1 MVIANFDKG
10 STREDAFRIYQY
22 NYGQVLRI
30 QGLTL
35 PTAVEVHFS
44 LQNTGGETT
53 TRIGVTKDGVTD
65 VVIPDS
71 LLENGD
77 IAQDYEI
84 YAFVYLRNETSGQTE
99 YKITLH
105 ITSRPKPEAF
115 DRPEDAEIFKEAIK
129 AVNESAARSAES
141 EKQAEGWAHGRED
154 LPERAQ
160 DNAKYY
166 SDQAREDSAKTDAD
180 RKEVKRLVESVSG
193 IGEQVEKVEGLTKQ
207 AQTSATNAALSE
219 QAAKESENNATQ
231 ARAGA
236 EVAEDNA
243 ELAAQRA
250 EQDKAIVEQIK
261 NLVKQMG
268 QEVLDN
274 KNLVE
279 ETAQDFD
286 LKAQQALADVNNAG
300 QTQTER
306 VQTAGNDAVE
316 SVKAAQGTATR
327 AVETAKTEAI
337 EAVQTEGATQAGNVS
352 AEGEKQ
358 VQAVRGAAQE
368 IMADREQIQENKT
381 GIAKLKEDIANI
393 YEWKEITPIEVVEG
407 KLIQLDTKD
416 EYEASNSC
424 YAKTEIS
431 NGVKKIK
438 VSGRSASAQ
447 YGYGLAAFYDLNLQ
461 HISSIAS
468 EDSTEYVDKEV
479 TVPNSAKYIIVN
491 FNNMKE
497 KVKNVSAFMA
507 MPVAD
512 EIKKIDDL
520 CNVNTIQIQKIDSNI
535 SKIQNKFEFDIEMN
549 IHGILN
555 ANPSDSTYIGYSD
568 DENARCSDYI
578 DCQNFKYISAK
589 CNGSEWSWVIA
600 FFNADK
606 LFLPDISIVGVAGK
620 LTYEVEIPES
630 AKYVRISTYNPDI
643 SYFAKIM
650 FSKNNIDADI
660 SDLQARVNAL
670 ESPDDIYNGCE
681 FALFKKWGLIGDS
694 LSVGHTVSKDGETV
708 SGRNIYYSWGQYL
721 ARRIGNTCL
730 NFGRSGVTSKLW
742 IDTAETYCYP
752 RLINPDNLCQAYI
765 IALGA
770 NDSEMTLGSIAD
782 VNFTDMSQNAD
793 TEYGCY
799 AKVIN
804 AVRTVSANAPIFLFT
819 LPYPRNGDNNIKA
832 INEMIRTFANDKEH
846 FGKIFL
852 VDLDADYN
860 KYFETGKLEAQIG
873 NTGWHLTSLGYLYA
887 SKVNEIALSKVISD
901 NYGDFQDVFLLP
913 CGNNDVLD

>member
-1 MVIANFDKG
+1 MTELEKL
-10 STREDAFRIYQY
+10 EK
-22 NYGQVLRI
+22 
-30 QGLTL
+30 
-35 PTAVEVHFS
+35 E
-44 LQNTGGETT
+44 
-53 TRIGVTKDGVTD
+53 
-65 VVIPDS
+65 
-71 LLENGD
+71 LLEE
-77 IAQDYEI
+77 IQEEPEI
-84 YAFVYLRNETSGQTE
+84 YADTEEFCTINPETRIITVPTSKRILGTE
-99 YKITLH
+99 
-105 ITSRPKPEAF
+105 
-115 DRPEDAEIFKEAIK
+115 
-129 AVNESAARSAES
+129 
-141 EKQAEGWAHGRED
+141 
-154 LPERAQ
+154 
-160 DNAKYY
+160 
-166 SDQAREDSAKTDAD
+166 SDQETNRLYFKCPKVVGDNIDLSLFSLRINYQNAGNKKDQY
-180 RKEVKRLVESVSG
+180 LVEDVKEEGDNITFSWLFKRNVTAYKGNVKFILCAVKTTEDG
-193 IGEQVEKVEGLTKQ
+193 IIKNEWNTTLNTECESLEGMEVDKVAVEEETK
-207 AQTSATNAALSE
+207 
-219 QAAKESENNATQ
+219 
-231 ARAGA
+231 
-236 EVAEDNA
+236 D
-243 ELAAQRA
+243 
-250 EQDKAIVEQIK
+250 IVEQLIAMM
-261 NLVKQMG
+261 NHSAENAVRA
-268 QEVLDN
+268 
-274 KNLVE
+274 VE
-279 ETAQDFD
+279 EAKAKVDKEVGDFA
-286 LKAQQALADVNNAG
+286 LKAQQALVDVNNAG
-300 QTQTER
+300 QAQTER

-316 SVKAAQGTATR
+316 SIKAAQGTATR

-393 YEWKEITPIEVVEG
+393 YGWKEITPIEVVEG

-461 HISSIAS
+461 YISSIAS

-491 FNNMKE
+491 FNNMKG

-630 AKYVRISTYNPDI
+630 AKYVRISTYNPSI

-742 IDTAETYCYP
+742 LNPSEQYCYP
-752 RLINPDNLCQAYI
+752 RLIDKANLCQAYI

-770 NDSEMTLGSIAD
+770 NDTQAPLGSISD
-782 VNFTDMSQNAD
+782 VNFTDMSLNAD
-793 TEYGCY
+793 TEYGNY
-799 AKVIN
+799 AKIIDTIQKT
-804 AVRTVSANAPIFLFT
+804 APKAPIFLCT
-819 LPYPRNGDNNIKA
+819 IPHPRNSDINIKA
-832 INEMIRTFANDKEH
+832 INKMIREFASESR
-846 FGKIFL
+846 FTGVYL
-852 VDLDADYN
+852 VDLDAEYN
-860 KYFETGKLEAQIG
+860 EYYKTGKLGDEIR
-873 NTGWHLTSLGYLYA
+873 NTGWHLTSLGYLYD
-887 SKVNEIALSKVISD
+887 SFVRQRALSQVVAD
-901 NYGDFQDVFLLP
+901 NCAEFQDVFLLP
-913 CGNNDVLD
+913 VGTNNELD

>member
-1 MVIANFDKG
+1 MTELEKLEKELLQEIQEESGIYANAEEFCTIDPE
-10 STREDAFRIYQY
+10 TRTITVPLSKRILGTESDQETNRLYFKCPKVVGD
-22 NYGQVLRI
+22 NVDLSLFSLRI
-30 QGLTL
+30 NYQNAGNKKDQYLVEDVKEEGDNITFSWLLKRNVTAYKGNVKFILCAVKTTEDGAIKNEWNTTL
-35 PTAVEVHFS
+35 NDECECLEGMEVDQTAVE
-44 LQNTGGETT
+44 EE
-53 TRIGVTKDGVTD
+53 TKD
-65 VVIPDS
+65 
-71 LLENGD
+71 
-77 IAQDYEI
+77 
-84 YAFVYLRNETSGQTE
+84 
-99 YKITLH
+99 
-105 ITSRPKPEAF
+105 
-115 DRPEDAEIFKEAIK
+115 
-129 AVNESAARSAES
+129 
-141 EKQAEGWAHGRED
+141 
-154 LPERAQ
+154 
-160 DNAKYY
+160 
-166 SDQAREDSAKTDAD
+166 
-180 RKEVKRLVESVSG
+180 
-193 IGEQVEKVEGLTKQ
+193 
-207 AQTSATNAALSE
+207 
-219 QAAKESENNATQ
+219 
-231 ARAGA
+231 
-236 EVAEDNA
+236 
-243 ELAAQRA
+243 
-250 EQDKAIVEQIK
+250 IVEQLIAMM
-261 NLVKQMG
+261 NHSAENAVRA
-268 QEVLDN
+268 
-274 KNLVE
+274 VE
-279 ETAQDFD
+279 EAKAKVDKEVGDFA
-286 LKAQQALADVNNAG
+286 LKAQQALVDVNNAG
-300 QTQTER
+300 QAQTER
-306 VQTAGNDAVE
+306 VQTAGTTAVE
-316 SVKAAQGTATR
+316 NIENTQGTATQ
-327 AVETAKTEAI
+327 AVETAKAEAVKT
-337 EAVQTEGATQAGNVS
+337 VQTEGTTQTGAVT

-393 YEWKEITPIEVVEG
+393 YGWKEITPIEVVEG

-461 HISSIAS
+461 YISSIAS

-630 AKYVRISTYNPDI
+630 AKYVRISTYNPSI

-742 IDTAETYCYP
+742 LNPSEQYCYP
-752 RLINPDNLCQAYI
+752 RLIDKANLCQAYI

-770 NDSEMTLGSIAD
+770 NDTQAPLGSISD
-782 VNFTDMSQNAD
+782 VNFTDMSLNAD
-793 TEYGCY
+793 TEYGNY
-799 AKVIN
+799 AKIIDTIQKT
-804 AVRTVSANAPIFLFT
+804 APKAPIFLCT
-819 LPYPRNGDNNIKA
+819 IPHPRNSDINIQA
-832 INEMIRTFANDKEH
+832 INNMIREFASELR
-846 FGKIFL
+846 FTGVYL
-852 VDLDADYN
+852 VDLDAEYN
-860 KYFETGKLEAQIG
+860 EYYKTGKLGDEIR
-873 NTGWHLTSLGYLYA
+873 NTGWHLTSLGYLYD
-887 SKVNEIALSKVISD
+887 SFVRQRALSQVVAD
-901 NYGDFQDVFLLP
+901 NCAEFQDVFLLP
-913 CGNNDVLD
+913 VGINNELD

>member
-1 MVIANFDKG
+1 MTELEKLEKELLQEIQEESGIYANAEEFCTIDPE
-10 STREDAFRIYQY
+10 TRTITVPLSKRILGTESDQETNRLYFKCPKVVGD
-22 NYGQVLRI
+22 NVDLSLFSLRI
-30 QGLTL
+30 NYQNAGNKKDQYLVEDVKEEGDNITFSWLLKRNVTAYKGNVKFILCAVKTTEDGAIKNEWNTTL
-35 PTAVEVHFS
+35 NDECECLEGMEVDQTAVE
-44 LQNTGGETT
+44 EE
-53 TRIGVTKDGVTD
+53 TKD
-65 VVIPDS
+65 
-71 LLENGD
+71 
-77 IAQDYEI
+77 
-84 YAFVYLRNETSGQTE
+84 
-99 YKITLH
+99 
-105 ITSRPKPEAF
+105 
-115 DRPEDAEIFKEAIK
+115 
-129 AVNESAARSAES
+129 
-141 EKQAEGWAHGRED
+141 
-154 LPERAQ
+154 
-160 DNAKYY
+160 
-166 SDQAREDSAKTDAD
+166 
-180 RKEVKRLVESVSG
+180 
-193 IGEQVEKVEGLTKQ
+193 
-207 AQTSATNAALSE
+207 
-219 QAAKESENNATQ
+219 
-231 ARAGA
+231 
-236 EVAEDNA
+236 
-243 ELAAQRA
+243 
-250 EQDKAIVEQIK
+250 IVEQLIAMM
-261 NLVKQMG
+261 NHSAENAVRA
-268 QEVLDN
+268 
-274 KNLVE
+274 VE
-279 ETAQDFD
+279 EAKAEVDKEVGDFA

-306 VQTAGNDAVE
+306 VQSAGTTAVE
-316 SVKAAQGTATR
+316 SVKTAQGTATR
-327 AVETAKTEAI
+327 AVETAKSEAI
-337 EAVQTEGATQAGNVS
+337 KAVQAEGTTQVGNVS

-393 YEWKEITPIEVVEG
+393 YGWKEITPIEVVEG

-461 HISSIAS
+461 YISSIAS

-491 FNNMKE
+491 FNNIKE

-630 AKYVRISTYNPDI
+630 AKYVRISTYNPSI

>member
-1 MVIANFDKG
+1 MADKPI
-10 STREDAFRIYQY
+10 TREEKYLAY
-22 NYGQVLRI
+22 
-30 QGLTL
+30 LTGDYTGEL
-35 PTAVEVHFS
+35 PKPITRKEKY
-44 LQNTGGETT
+44 LYELCLKGIGGE
-53 TRIGVTKDGVTD
+53 IS
-65 VVIPDS
+65 P
-71 LLENGD
+71 E
-77 IAQDYEI
+77 EI
-84 YAFVYLRNETSGQTE
+84 KN
-99 YKITLH
+99 
-105 ITSRPKPEAF
+105 
-115 DRPEDAEIFKEAIK
+115 
-129 AVNESAARSAES
+129 AVNEYL
-141 EKQAEGWAHGRED
+141 EKNPVKPGATTEQAQQIE
-154 LPERAQ
+154 Q
-160 DNAKYY
+160 N
-166 SDQAREDSAKTDAD
+166 KTDVASLK
-180 RKEVKRLVESVSG
+180 KE
-193 IGEQVEKVEGLTKQ
+193 
-207 AQTSATNAALSE
+207 
-219 QAAKESENNATQ
+219 
-231 ARAGA
+231 
-236 EVAEDNA
+236 
-243 ELAAQRA
+243 
-250 EQDKAIVEQIK
+250 
-261 NLVKQMG
+261 
-268 QEVLDN
+268 
-274 KNLVE
+274 
-279 ETAQDFD
+279 
-286 LKAQQALADVNNAG
+286 
-300 QTQTER
+300 
-306 VQTAGNDAVE
+306 
-316 SVKAAQGTATR
+316 
-327 AVETAKTEAI
+327 
-337 EAVQTEGATQAGNVS
+337 
-352 AEGEKQ
+352 
-358 VQAVRGAAQE
+358 
-368 IMADREQIQENKT
+368 T
-381 GIAKLKEDIANI
+381 GSLKEDIANI
-393 YEWKEITPIEVVEG
+393 YEWKEITPIEVVDG
-407 KLIQLDTKD
+407 KLIQLETKE
-416 EYEASNSC
+416 EYESLKSC

-438 VSGRSASAQ
+438 VSGKSASAQ

-461 HISSIAS
+461 YISSIAS

-491 FNNMKE
+491 FNNIKE
-497 KVKNVSAFMA
+497 KVKNVSAFMT

-520 CNVNTIQIQKIDSNI
+520 RNVNTIQIQKIDSNI

-555 ANPSDSTYIGYSD
+555 ANPSDSTYINYSD

-600 FFNADK
+600 FFDANK
-606 LFLPDISIVGVAGK
+606 SFLPDISIIGVSGK

-660 SDLQARVNAL
+660 SDLQVRVNAL
-670 ESPDDIYNGCE
+670 ESPDDIYDGCE

-694 LSVGHTVSKDGETV
+694 LSVGHTVSKDGKTTL
-708 SGRNIYYSWGQYL
+708 GRNIYYSWGQYL

-742 IDTAETYCYP
+742 MDTSETYCYP

-782 VNFTDMSQNAD
+782 VNFTDMTQNAD

-804 AVRTVSANAPIFLFT
+804 AVRNVSANVPIFLFT
-819 LPYPRNGDNNIKA
+819 LPYPRNSDVKIKA
-832 INEMIRTFANDKEH
+832 INEMIRTFASDKEH

-901 NYGDFQDVFLLP
+901 NYSDFQDVFLLP

>member
-1 MVIANFDKG
+1 MTELEKL
-10 STREDAFRIYQY
+10 EKE
-22 NYGQVLRI
+22 LLKEI
-30 QGLTL
+30 QEE
-35 PTAVEVHFS
+35 P
-44 LQNTGGETT
+44 
-53 TRIGVTKDGVTD
+53 
-65 VVIPDS
+65 
-71 LLENGD
+71 
-77 IAQDYEI
+77 EI
-84 YAFVYLRNETSGQTE
+84 YADTEEFCTINPETRIITVPTSKRILGTE
-99 YKITLH
+99 
-105 ITSRPKPEAF
+105 
-115 DRPEDAEIFKEAIK
+115 
-129 AVNESAARSAES
+129 
-141 EKQAEGWAHGRED
+141 
-154 LPERAQ
+154 
-160 DNAKYY
+160 
-166 SDQAREDSAKTDAD
+166 SDQETNRLYFKCPKVVGDNIDLSLFSLRINYQNAGNKKDQY
-180 RKEVKRLVESVSG
+180 LVEDVKEEGDNITFSWLLKRNVTAYKGNVKFILCAVKTTEDG
-193 IGEQVEKVEGLTKQ
+193 IIKNEWNTTLNTECESLEGMEVDKVAVEEETK
-207 AQTSATNAALSE
+207 
-219 QAAKESENNATQ
+219 
-231 ARAGA
+231 
-236 EVAEDNA
+236 D
-243 ELAAQRA
+243 
-250 EQDKAIVEQIK
+250 IVEQLIAMM
-261 NLVKQMG
+261 NHSAENAVRA
-268 QEVLDN
+268 
-274 KNLVE
+274 VE
-279 ETAQDFD
+279 EAKAEVDKEVGDFA

-300 QTQTER
+300 QAQTER
-306 VQTAGNDAVE
+306 VQTAGTTAVE
-316 SVKAAQGTATR
+316 NIENTQGTATQ
-327 AVETAKTEAI
+327 AVETAKAEAVKT
-337 EAVQTEGATQAGNVS
+337 VQTEGTTQTGAVT

-393 YEWKEITPIEVVEG
+393 YGWKEITPIEVVEG

-461 HISSIAS
+461 YISSIAS

-630 AKYVRISTYNPDI
+630 AKYVRISTYNPSI